1 MGATIDGDVLRI
13 TADTVSYAYNTGY
26 TGPTAGP
33 AQVRFYFTYEKENPT
48 GVATTK
54 ASMPVSTRYY
64 NTLGVASDE
73 PFPGINIVVTRYADG
88 TTRTTKQLRK

>member
-1 MGATIDGDVLRI
+1 MPTTPATQAPRL
-13 TADTVSYAYNTGY
+13 
-26 TGPTAGP
+26 
-33 AQVRFYFTYEKENPT
+33 VRL
-48 GVATTK
+48 K